1 MAFFKYPGT
10 LKNAPPEKD
19 SDEEAQEEA
28 GAGEEKV
35 EEVPVELVIKILEV
49 SEGKHCVEFT
59 RKAGDQLEFFE
70 EFAKIRDEI
79 ADITTTV

>member
-1 MAFFKYPGT
+1 M
-10 LKNAPPEKD
+10 LKNAPADKD
-19 SDEEAQEEA
+19 SEGEEDAQEG

-49 SEGKHCVEFT
+49 EGSGKHCVEFT
-59 RKAGDQLEFFE
+59 RKRGDQLEFFE